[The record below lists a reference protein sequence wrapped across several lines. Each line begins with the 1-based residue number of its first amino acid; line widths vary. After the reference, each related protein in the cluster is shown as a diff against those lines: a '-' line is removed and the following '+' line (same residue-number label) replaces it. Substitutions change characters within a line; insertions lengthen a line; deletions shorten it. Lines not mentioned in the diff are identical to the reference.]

1 MSWFKLTIF
10 RFNGRCVGKA
20 RPCCQG
26 IFLSLLWLTNLLSW
40 LMDKRIS
47 QDRPTKLFFLFLSL
61 QLRFIFNN
69 LFFLFWVSIL
79 DPGDGWRRTTFGVTS
94 TSSSSSSADASA
106 STQWVPTTF
115 EQSLETRRAAN
126 VGVGLKLQLLVRVGR
141 KSEIVRKCVRV
152 EFLTKTSDIKFDFR
166 IFVFCRHPLKHQCH
180 LFLDLVYSNETYC

>member
-1 MSWFKLTIF
+1 MSWFKLKIF

-20 RPCCQG
+20 RPRCQG

-94 TSSSSSSADASA
+94 ASLSSSSSSADASA

-141 KSEIVRKCVRV
+141 KNGIARKWN
-152 EFLTKTSDIKFDFR
+152 SW
-166 IFVFCRHPLKHQCH
+166 LK
-180 LFLDLVYSNETYC
+180 LPI